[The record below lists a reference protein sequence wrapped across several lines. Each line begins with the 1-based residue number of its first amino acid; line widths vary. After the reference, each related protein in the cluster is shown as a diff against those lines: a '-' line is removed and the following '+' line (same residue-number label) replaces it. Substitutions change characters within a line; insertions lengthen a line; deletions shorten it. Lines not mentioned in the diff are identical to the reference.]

1 MARRGFTLIELL
13 FLLLILGLL
22 GGLMLP
28 SLGRSRAIGRQV
40 KDSGQ
45 LRGLHQSLVM
55 FAQNNNDVYP
65 LPSVLDKANATVDV
79 GVDTGL
85 KDNPKNVMSIL
96 IYSGFISPKLTLSPA
111 ESNADFGV
119 DSDYSYSEPSS
130 AKDPKMAL
138 WDPSFKG
145 PPGPSGQGAKDED
158 KGNLSYAMRVFFG
171 ARKETWSNTFKASQA
186 IMGNRG
192 PWYELEGNDWR
203 LSAAAPAD
211 ALAYARTA
219 SEATASR
226 TLLIHGGRET
236 WEGNVVF
243 NDNRVTYES
252 KPDPDVLA
260 WTFKGLA
267 GPNKVRLDNLFVSED
282 DDLRTADAD
291 SLTTPG
297 ALTRKNNYL
306 RLWQGGTAKG
316 ADLVDL
322 KGAWFAD

>member
-28 SLGRSRAIGRQV
+28 SLGRARSTARQI
-40 KDSGQ
+40 KDATQ
-45 LRGLHQSLVM
+45 IRGIHQGLIL
-55 FAQNNNDVYP
+55 FAQNNNDLYP

-79 GVDTGL
+79 GMDTGL
-85 KDNPKNVMSIL
+85 KDNPKNVISIL
-96 IYSGFISPKLTLSPA
+96 NYSGFISPELTLSPA

-119 DSDYSYSEPSS
+119 DSDYSHSEPSS

-158 KGNLSYAMRVFFG
+158 KGNLSYALRVLLG
-171 ARKETWSNTFKASQA
+171 ARREAWSNTFNATEA
-186 IMGNRG
+186 VIGNRG
-192 PWYELEGNDWR
+192 PWYELGGGAWR
-203 LSAAAPAD
+203 LSTARPVD
-211 ALAYARTA
+211 ALAYAGTPL
-219 SEATASR
+219 SATASS

-236 WEGNVVF
+236 WEGNIAY
-243 NDNRVTYES
+243 NDNHVSFQSR
-252 KPDPDVLA
+252 PDPDTDA